1 MRNLKRVLSLALA
14 SVMLL
19 GMMVIGAGAADTTYS
34 DQSTITK
41 DEAVAVMSA
50 VGVFQ
55 GSDGKF
61 SPTGDLTRESAA
73 KIITYMVMG
82 KSAADDLKASSA
94 PFTDVAADRWSAGSI
109 AYCVANGIISGDGL
123 GHFYPETTVTGI
135 QFGKMLLVAL
145 GYNATT
151 EGYVGSGYE
160 VNIAKQINSLKLA
173 SGVGVGMSSVLNREQ
188 AAQMALN
195 AIQKGL
201 VEYVGGTNVTLPDGT
216 TVISGGTR
224 QNVKDG
230 DGKVVTFMGN
240 YMSKLKK
247 STSGDEAFGR
257 PAHQWKY
264 GATSVGV
271 YGDSAD
277 ITYTAKTKESVIKSD
292 LSGYDVNFSGTY
304 AVEVTRDGVPVANT
318 DLEDST
324 PDSALSN
331 AELAALTGNGTTVE
345 FYTAQD
351 NNGDYYV
358 SNIIVINSYL
368 AQITNINTVSK
379 TVSLSVKNNS
389 AKTVKNDDDSALYT
403 QLAAM
408 AKDDYVLITVADGT
422 VKSAVEPETVTG
434 SLTSIT
440 KDSTYVI
447 AGTTYKASAKADVTN
462 LKTGTSFVVYLDAQ
476 GNLIYATEET
486 TTSSKYAYVLA
497 SDKVGSK
504 SSGFTYM
511 VKVLFD
517 DATQEWVDLA
527 SVNSV
532 GVKDSTFN
540 PDSGTGVWDT
550 LTTLASSGGFVGYSV
565 KTDGT
570 YALTTYASGTMTAGG
585 AITLNPTSVAAYT
598 IPAGASVK
606 KSTVSFLN
614 NSASTAV
621 NYDVVGTS
629 KTIFLVKSG
638 DSSYKA
644 YTGITNVSNL
654 SGVAGTVLLAKNSK
668 TASVVVV
675 TTSTATAKDL
685 VYILSAKAAEGYDSD
700 LGTSVYTYDAIIK
713 GEVTTITTVAKT
725 VTGVAGGTALAK
737 GLYTIDTYSG
747 DYAKTLTAIDSD
759 GATTNSSYYRYN
771 DGITMAS
778 GTVTVAG
785 SNKSFV
791 LADKCVILAVDSDG
805 EAAIITSDDVEYYDT
820 LVSGKGNEIKDVAI
834 TLDSDGFASSII
846 FQYVEVK

>member
-19 GMMVIGAGAADTTYS
+19 GMMAIGAGAADTTYS
-34 DQSTITK
+34 DQSAITK
-41 DEAVAVMSA
+41 GEAVAVMSA

-61 SPTGDLTRESAA
+61 SPAGALTRESAA

-82 KSAADDLKASSA
+82 KSAADDLKASGA

-145 GYNATT
+145 GYNAST

-188 AAQMALN
+188 AAQMAMN
-195 AIQKGL
+195 AIQKSM
-201 VEYVGGTNVTLPDGT
+201 VEYIGGTNVKLPDGT
-216 TVISGGTR
+216 TVTSGGTR
-224 QNVKDG
+224 QNVLDG
-230 DGKVVTFMGN
+230 NGKVVTFMGN

-247 STSGDEAFGR
+247 NVSGDEAFGR

-277 ITYTAKTKESVIKSD
+277 LTYTASTKESVIKSD
-292 LSGYDVNFSGTY
+292 LSGYDIT
-304 AVEVTRDGVPVANT
+304 AVVVSTNGV
-318 DLEDST
+318 
-324 PDSALSN
+324 SA
-331 AELAALTGNGTTVE
+331 AEAVLTNKKIADLTGNGTTVE
-345 FYTAQD
+345 IYTAQD
-351 NNGDYYV
+351 AAGNYSV
-358 SNIIVINSYL
+358 SNIVVINTYL

-379 TVSLSVKNNS
+379 TVSLSVKNNT

-462 LKTGTSFVVYLDAQ
+462 LKTGTSFIVYLDAQ

-486 TTSSKYAYVLA
+486 TTSSKYAYVV
-497 SDKVGSK
+497 SDDKVGSN
-504 SSGFTYM
+504 SNGWTYM
-511 VKVLFD
+511 VKVVFD
-517 DATQEWVDLA
+517 DATQEWVDVA

-532 GVKDSTFN
+532 GVKDSGFATEWAKV
-540 PDSGTGVWDT
+540 TGMNAT
-550 LTTLASSGGFVGYSV
+550 GAIGGFVGYSV
-565 KTDGT
+565 KSDGS
-570 YALTTYASGTMTAGG
+570 YALTTYAAAANIPTAGTSTSS
-585 AITLNPTSVAAYT
+585 AITAYK
-598 IPAGASVK
+598 IPAGAAVK
-606 KSTVSFLN
+606 KSTVNFLN
-614 NSASTAV
+614 DGTN

-629 KTIFLVKSG
+629 KTIFLVKGSN
-638 DSSYKA
+638 DTYKA
-644 YTGITNVSNL
+644 YNGITNVANL
-654 SGVAGTVLLAKNSK
+654 SGVTGQVLVAKNSK
-668 TASVVVV
+668 TASIVVV
-675 TTSTATAKDL
+675 TDSQATAKDL
-685 VYILSAKAAEGYDSD
+685 VYILSAKPAEGYDSD
-700 LGTSVYTYDAIIK
+700 LGASIYTYDAIIK
-713 GEVTTITTVAKT
+713 GEVKTITTVAKT
-725 VTGVAGGTALAK
+725 VTGTSAGAALAK
-737 GLYTIDTYSG
+737 GLYTIDSYSG
-747 DYAKTLTAIDSD
+747 DYAKTLTAI
-759 GATTNSSYYRYN
+759 TTADEDSYYRYG

-778 GTVTVAG
+778 GTVTVATSG
-785 SNKSFV
+785 KSFV
-791 LADKCVILAVDSDG
+791 LADKCVILAVNSDD
-805 EAAIITSDDVEYYDT
+805 EAAIITADDVEYYDT
-820 LVSGKGNEIKDVAI
+820 VVDGKGNEIKDVVI

>member
-19 GMMVIGAGAADTTYS
+19 GMMAIGASAADTTYS
-34 DQSTITK
+34 DQSSITK
-41 DEAVAVMSA
+41 VEAAAVMSA

-61 SPTGDLTRESAA
+61 SPTSALTRETAA

-109 AYCVANGIISGDGL
+109 AYCVANGIVAGDGQ
-123 GHFYPETTVTGI
+123 GHFYPEVTVTGI

-195 AIQKGL
+195 AIQKSL

-230 DGKVVTFMGN
+230 DGKVVTFMSN
-240 YMSKLKK
+240 YMSSLKK
-247 STSGDEAFGR
+247 STSGEEAFGR

-277 ITYTAKTKESVIKSD
+277 ITYTDKTKESVIKSD
-292 LSGYDVNFSGTY
+292 LSGYDTA
-304 AVEVTRDGVPVANT
+304 AVVVSVDGVDAAAAT
-318 DLEDST
+318 LT
-324 PDSALSN
+324 N
-331 AELAALTGNGTTVE
+331 AQIAALTGNGTTVE
-345 FYTAQD
+345 IYTTQD
-351 NNGDYYV
+351 AAGDYEV
-358 SNIIVINSYL
+358 SNIVVINTWL

-379 TVSLSVKNNS
+379 TVSLSVKNS
-389 AKTVKNDDDSALYT
+389 TAKTVKNDDDSALYT

-408 AKDDYVLITVADGT
+408 AKDDYVLITVADGA

-434 SLTSIT
+434 GLTSIT

-447 AGTTYKASAKADVTN
+447 AGTTYKASAKADVSN
-462 LKTGTSFVVYLDAQ
+462 LKTGTSFIVYLDAQ
-476 GNLIYATEET
+476 GNLIYAAEET
-486 TTSSKYAYVLA
+486 TTSAKYAYVVA
-497 SDKVGSK
+497 DDKVGSN
-504 SSGFTYM
+504 SNGWTYM
-511 VKVLFD
+511 VKLVFD

-532 GVKDSTFN
+532 GVKDSSFATEWAKVTSMN
-540 PDSGTGVWDT
+540 TSG
-550 LTTLASSGGFVGYSV
+550 AIGGFVGYSV
-565 KTDGT
+565 KTDGS
-570 YALTTYASGTMTAGG
+570 YALTTYAAAANIPTSGTSTSS
-585 AITLNPTSVAAYT
+585 AITAYK
-598 IPAGASVK
+598 IPAGAAVK
-606 KSTVSFLN
+606 KSTVNFLN
-614 NSASTAV
+614 DGTND
-621 NYDVVGTS
+621 YDVVGTS

-638 DSSYKA
+638 NDTYKA
-644 YTGITNVSNL
+644 YTGITNVANL
-654 SGVAGTVLLAKNSK
+654 SGVTGQVLVAKNSK
-668 TASVVVV
+668 TASIVVV

-685 VYILSAKAAEGYDSD
+685 VYILSAKASEGYDDD
-700 LGTSVYTYDAIIK
+700 LGASVYTYDAIIK

-725 VTGVAGGTALAK
+725 VTGTAGGTALAK
-737 GLYTIDTYSG
+737 GLYTIDSYSG
-747 DYAKTLTAIDSD
+747 DYAKTLTAIAAPANED
-759 GATTNSSYYRYN
+759 SYYRYG

-785 SNKSFV
+785 SGKSFV
-791 LADKCVILAVDSDG
+791 LADDCVILAVNSDD
-805 EAAIITSDDVEYYDT
+805 EAAIITDDDVEYYDT
-820 LVSGKGNEIKDVAI
+820 VVDGKGNEIKDVVI